1 MDYLFFDI
9 ECANCFHGQGKIC
22 SFGYVITDE
31 NFNIIEKNDILM
43 NPHSRFHLFGNG
55 NHSGI
60 VLGYE
65 EKTFRASPDF
75 PKHYKKIRE
84 LLTKDDRLVFGFSV
98 MSDAGYIK
106 SECERFK
113 KEIFDYTFYDIQRIY
128 TDYKK
133 LENTPSL
140 IKCAHEYGVLE
151 SQDVHKSDD
160 DSYFTMRVLKGLCE
174 ETCLSVKEIIEK
186 YYLCKCECKKGVLG
200 SEFLRYKEELKSQKL
215 TKMER
220 LTNSPRSNW
229 MHSVEKNNEEFSTYV
244 KRVFVNRKST
254 SVLSGKKVCISAL
267 YEEYHFN
274 EMMNIVS
281 LLAKCGAKYTRH
293 AYSCDYFVDYKL
305 LDKYGKEYRCFRK
318 EKAKIIN
325 DTEREIRFITLDEL
339 LSLLEASYLD
349 ISELNRSMLSPIK
362 RSQNKPPKHRKAIL
376 PT

>member
-1 MDYLFFDI
+1 MEYIFFDI

-31 NFNIIEKNDILM
+31 GFNILEKSDILM
-43 NPHSRFHLFGNG
+43 NPHSRFHLFGKG
-55 NHSGI
+55 NHPGI
-60 VLGYE
+60 VLGYS
-65 EKTFRASPDF
+65 EKDFRASPDF
-75 PKHYKKIRE
+75 PKHYKKIKE
-84 LLTKDDRLVFGFSV
+84 LLTSPDRIVFGFSV

-113 KEIFDYTFYDIQRIY
+113 RDIFDYNFIDIQRLY
-128 TDYKK
+128 TDYKG

-174 ETCLSVKEIIEK
+174 ETGLSVSELIEK
-186 YYLCKCECKKGVLG
+186 YPFCRCECKNGKLD
-200 SEFLRYKEELKSQKL
+200 SAFLRHKAELKAQKQ
-215 TKMER
+215 TKMEK

-229 MHSVEKNNEEFSTYV
+229 LHTCPKNNEEFFIYT

-254 SVLSGKKVCISAL
+254 SVLSGKKICISAL
-267 YEEYHFN
+267 FEEYHFN

-293 AYSCDYFVDYKL
+293 AYSCDYFVDYRIF
-305 LDKYGKEYRCFRK
+305 DKTGKEYKCYRR
-318 EKAKIIN
+318 EKANIIN
-325 DTEREIRFITLDEL
+325 DTERNIEFISIDEL
-339 LSLLEASYLD
+339 LTILGTNMHD
-349 ISELNRSMLSPIK
+349 ISTLDRSILAPLKRGENR
-362 RSQNKPPKHRKAIL
+362 PPRHRKAPI
-376 PT
+376 TT